1 MNKRLLRINSLIR
14 DELSNILLREVEFP
28 ESVLATITRVE
39 VSDDLFNVNVYIS
52 VIPDNKRERVFEILN
67 KLVYFI
73 QQKLNKR
80 LRVRPIPKILNMSI
94 KLSRLLQPP
103 QNTPTISVS
112 ILTQEFSSPTD
123 TMS

>member
-1 MNKRLLRINSLIR
+1 MIIENRKFVNKRLLRINSLIR

-80 LRVRPIPKILNMSI
+80 LRVRPIPKIFFKKE
-94 KLSRLLQPP
+94 KLTAGAARVEELLEEAKK
-103 QNTPTISVS
+103 S
-112 ILTQEFSSPTD
+112 D
-123 TMS
+123 

>member
-28 ESVLATITRVE
+28 DGVLTTITRVE
-39 VSDDLFNVNVYIS
+39 TSEDLFNASVYIS
-52 VIPDNKRERVFEILN
+52 VMPDDKKERVFEILN

-80 LRVRPIPKILNMSI
+80 LRMRPIPKIFF
-94 KLSRLLQPP
+94 KKERHTAEAARVEELLKKAKE
-103 QNTPTISVS
+103 I
-112 ILTQEFSSPTD
+112 
-123 TMS
+123 